1 MADYVSLDELYAKAD
16 VISLHV
22 PLFPST
28 NGMINKDSI
37 AKMKKGVI
45 IINTSAVRSSSS
57 RT

>member
-1 MADYVSLDELYAKAD
+1 